1 MNVKLNKGQKI
12 QVNRSEDVFKILKQ
26 ILLAE
31 SVVDRN
37 KEHLWVIGLTNSH
50 VIKYIELVSLGTLN
64 ATLVEPMEVFR
75 LAVMKGVKRIM
86 VAHNH
91 PSENLNPS
99 KEDLDINKRLKA
111 SGEILGIT
119 LLDHLI
125 ISETKHISFIEEGIF

>member
-1 MNVKLNKGQKI
+1 MNVKLNKSQKI

-31 SVVDRN
+31 SIVDRN

-91 PSENLNPS
+91 PSENLEPS
-99 KEDLDINKRLKA
+99 TDDLAINKRLKA
-111 SGEILGIT
+111 SGEILGIK
-119 LLDHLI
+119 LLDQLI
-125 ISETKHISFIEEGIF
+125 ISETRHISFVEDGIF